1 MLPGKR
7 DSSKFVHEVRDF
19 FSFSVGNLG
28 NHDDS
33 TQTQIDLLATNAFDH
48 GERSVVSP
56 IN

>member
-1 MLPGKR
+1 MLPEKR
-7 DSSKFVHEVRDF
+7 DSSKFVHEGRDF

-33 TQTQIDLLATNAFDH
+33 NSNTRSSGKCVDH

-56 IN
+56 IK

>member
-19 FSFSVGNLG
+19 FFPSLSGIWEIM
-28 NHDDS
+28 
-33 TQTQIDLLATNAFDH
+33 TAQTQIDVLAANAFDH
-48 GERSVVSP
+48 SKRSVVSP